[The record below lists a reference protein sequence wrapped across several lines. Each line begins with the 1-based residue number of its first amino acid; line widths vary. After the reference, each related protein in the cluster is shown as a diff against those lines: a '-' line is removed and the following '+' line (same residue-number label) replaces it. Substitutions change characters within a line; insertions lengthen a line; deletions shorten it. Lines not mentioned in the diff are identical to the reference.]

1 MDVLQVTAVIG
12 AVTNDVGLFPSIPIK
27 VFLPNACPHIPLE
40 GLGKGLKESSWLIA
54 MVNVS
59 CSSRLLLMSHLSN

>member
-27 VFLPNACPHIPLE
+27 GFLPNACPHIPVSIQFSDVE
-40 GLGKGLKESSWLIA
+40 MKFSINVYVRICG
-54 MVNVS
+54 VN
-59 CSSRLLLMSHLSN
+59 CEL